1 MRGASGSWKAVVHV
15 LARAL
20 SMTAKPPDG
29 VHDAEPRIMALVPEG
44 PNRLA
49 LEAIFED
56 AGWALT
62 LSDTGPHSIACKDS
76 GAPLIIIYD
85 RELSPQ
91 HWRDIIQDLAR
102 KTPRPYIILLSANA
116 DTNLW
121 DELQRAGGSDILRAP
136 INRDQLIEALA
147 KGRQLWSARQHLGPP
162 AAPLT
167 R

>member
-1 MRGASGSWKAVVHV
+1 MRGVRGNWKAVVRV

-20 SMTAKPPDG
+20 SMPAKRPER
-29 VHDAEPRIMALVPEG
+29 VHDTEPRIMALVPEG

-49 LEAIFED
+49 LEAISEGAD
-56 AGWALT
+56 WSLT
-62 LSDTGPHSIACKDS
+62 LSESGSNSIASRDS

-85 RELSPQ
+85 RELSPD
-91 HWRDIIQDLAR
+91 HWCDIIRTLAR
-102 KTPRPYIILLSANA
+102 KTPRPYIILLSSNA

-162 AAPLT
+162 VASF
-167 R
+167 RR

>member
-1 MRGASGSWKAVVHV
+1 MRGVRGNWKAVVRA

-20 SMTAKPPDG
+20 SMPAKLPEH

-49 LEAIFED
+49 LEAISEG
-56 AGWALT
+56 AGWSLT
-62 LSDTGPHSIACKDS
+62 SDTGANGIASRDS

-85 RELSPQ
+85 RDLSPD
-91 HWRDIIQDLAR
+91 HWRDIIRSLAKR
-102 KTPRPYIILLSANA
+102 TPRPYIILLSSNA

-136 INRDQLIEALA
+136 INRDQLIEALT
-147 KGRQLWSARQHLGPP
+147 KGRQLWYARQHLGPP
-162 AAPLT
+162 LASL
-167 R
+167 RR